1 MTYAIIKVGG
11 KQHRVQEGERL
22 LVDRLPYEEGATFQP
37 ELLLVGGDDEPLLAD
52 ELDGR
57 QVTAV
62 VGAHVL
68 GKKVIVGK
76 HKRRTG
82 YRRRNGFRARLTQI
96 QIESIGAKTAKST
109 RSKATRAAATA
120 DAEAA
125 APATEEKPKPRSRAA
140 AKPKA
145 EAAPAAAEPAEKKP
159 AAKPRSRAKPAEA
172 TEGEKPKT
180 TRRRSKPGEGE

>member
-11 KQHRVQEGERL
+11 KQHRVHEGERL
-22 LVDRLPYEEGATFQP
+22 LVDRLPYEEGATFEP

-68 GKKVIVGK
+68 GKKIIVGK

-96 QIESIGAKTAKST
+96 QIESIGAKAAKST
-109 RSKATRAAATA
+109 RTKATRAAATG

-125 APATEEKPKPRSRAA
+125 ATATEEKPRPRAA

-145 EAAPAAAEPAEKKP
+145 EAAPAAAEEKP